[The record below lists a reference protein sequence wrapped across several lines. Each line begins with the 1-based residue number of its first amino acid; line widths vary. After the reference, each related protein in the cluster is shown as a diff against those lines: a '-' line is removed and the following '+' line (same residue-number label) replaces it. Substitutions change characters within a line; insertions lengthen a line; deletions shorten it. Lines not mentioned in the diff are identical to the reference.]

1 MKQERDGRYE
11 GTVVEMERRKE
22 ENVEGGGVRKR
33 EKGRCIIDRE
43 KAQAHVSMLR
53 GWPEGS

>member
-1 MKQERDGRYE
+1 
-11 GTVVEMERRKE
+11 MERRKE